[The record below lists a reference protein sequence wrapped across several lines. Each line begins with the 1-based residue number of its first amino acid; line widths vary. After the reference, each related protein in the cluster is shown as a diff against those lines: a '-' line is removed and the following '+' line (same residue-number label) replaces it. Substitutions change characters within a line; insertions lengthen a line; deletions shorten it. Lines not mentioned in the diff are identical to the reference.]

1 MKDVIKPVAKS
12 LLIVLEITAAAATLD
27 AGIHKKLLDLKLV
40 HQPFPRKNG
49 TISRKQLNLLKRLIC
64 G

>member
-12 LLIVLEITAAAATLD
+12 LLILLEITAAATLD

-40 HQPFPRKNG
+40 H
-49 TISRKQLNLLKRLIC
+49 
-64 G
+64 